1 MSYNSEE
8 YLQEQI
14 NETTKKAQKL
24 GIDIVKQKLFRVAL
38 DNDITHKEYLFIC
51 ESMDKNR
58 DNFKIEQNV

>member
-14 NETTKKAQKL
+14 NKTTKKAQEL

-38 DNDITHKEYLFIC
+38 ER
-51 ESMDKNR
+51 ER
-58 DNFKIEQNV
+58 

>member
-1 MSYNSEE
+1 MVYNSEE

-14 NETTKKAQKL
+14 NKTTKKAQEL
-24 GIDIVKQKLFRVAL
+24 SIDIVKQKLFKIAL
-38 DNDITHKEYLFIC
+38 NNDITHKEYLFIC

>member
-14 NETTKKAQKL
+14 NKTTKKAQEL

-38 DNDITHKEYLFIC
+38 DNDITQKEYLFIC